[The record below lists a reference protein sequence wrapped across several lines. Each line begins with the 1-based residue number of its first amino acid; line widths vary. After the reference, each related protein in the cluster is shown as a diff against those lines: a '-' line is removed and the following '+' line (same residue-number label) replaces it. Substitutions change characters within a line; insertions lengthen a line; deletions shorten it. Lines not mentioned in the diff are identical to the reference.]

1 LSAFA
6 IHLLQT
12 FFNSFAHSLFF
23 TAFMVFQIEVIGLD
37 ALQLV
42 LVGTVME
49 ASIFIFE
56 IPTGI
61 VADVYSR
68 RLSVIIGVMLQA
80 LAFGGLALLPSFAG
94 ALLTQALWGLGY
106 TFTSGA
112 YQAWLVDEVGQAAS
126 GKAFL
131 RGGQVGRAGGILGI
145 GTAALLAGF
154 GPTVPII
161 GASLMLLGVA
171 GLLVLRMPE
180 NGFRPTPAEDRT
192 TWQRWADTFRGG
204 LRVIRSRPT
213 LMSIL
218 AVGLFFGLYS
228 EGWDRLWQAHLIRNI
243 GLPDIMPAITWFSLL
258 SIGGVILDMLLIETL
273 QRRMDMNDGRKLSRL
288 FFALTLL
295 MVISIIGYGL
305 SSDLLTAIVLMY
317 VFSVAR
323 SLVDPVLHT
332 WTNQHIDSPV
342 RATVLSLQS
351 QTDAIGQIV
360 GGPPIGAIGTNSL
373 RLAFFT
379 SGLILSPALILL
391 RLANRRAQREP
402 VVETPII

>member
-1 LSAFA
+1 MSAFR

-42 LVGTVME
+42 LVGTIME

-68 RLSVIIGVMLQA
+68 RLSVIIGVTLQG
-80 LAFGGLALLPSFAG
+80 LAFIGLAFVPSFAG

-112 YQAWLVDEVGQAAS
+112 YQAWLVDEVGQERA

-131 RGGQVGRAGGILGI
+131 RAGQVARVGGIAGI
-145 GTAALLAGF
+145 GSAALLA
-154 GPTVPII
+154 
-161 GASLMLLGVA
+161 VA
-171 GLLVLRMPE
+171 GPAAPIVTAGLTMFGITGLLALRMPE
-180 NGFRPTPAEDRT
+180 HGFKPTPAADRS
-192 TWQRWADTFRGG
+192 TWQHWVDTFRAGV
-204 LRVIRSRPT
+204 RVIRQRPA
-213 LMSIL
+213 LMTIL
-218 AVGLFFGLYS
+218 GVGLFFGLFS

-243 GLPDIMPAITWFSLL
+243 GLPDFMPTITFFSLL
-258 SIGGVILDMLLIETL
+258 SIGGVLLDMLVIEVV
-273 QRRMDMNDGRKLSRL
+273 QRRINMNDGQRLSRL
-288 FFALTLL
+288 FFMLTLL

-305 SSDLLTAIVLMY
+305 TGDLLSALALMY
-317 VFSVAR
+317 LFSVAR
-323 SLVDPVLHT
+323 SLVEPVLAT

-360 GGPPIGAIGTNSL
+360 GGPPLGAIGTTSL
-373 RLAFFT
+373 RLAFFA
-379 SGLILSPALILL
+379 SGLVLSPALILL
-391 RLANRRAQREP
+391 RIATRRAPDQP
-402 VVETPII
+402 ATKVPTP